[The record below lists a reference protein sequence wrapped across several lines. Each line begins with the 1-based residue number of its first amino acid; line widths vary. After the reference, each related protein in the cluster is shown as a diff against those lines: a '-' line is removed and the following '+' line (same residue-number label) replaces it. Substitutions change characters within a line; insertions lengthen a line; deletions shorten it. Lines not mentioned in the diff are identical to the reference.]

1 MLWISLRFGIG
12 NLGPVVGLGLL
23 TLFAAVP
30 LGLAQHS
37 TSHAAVPGLLKTYWT
52 SAPIAI
58 CELSRDTPL
67 RRYTI

>member
-1 MLWISLRFGIG
+1 MLWMSLRFGIG
-12 NLGPVVGLGLL
+12 NLGPVFGLGLL

-30 LGLAQHS
+30 LGLGQHS
-37 TSHAAVPGLLKTYWT
+37 TPHAAVPDLLTVYGT

-58 CELSRDTPL
+58 CELSGDTPL